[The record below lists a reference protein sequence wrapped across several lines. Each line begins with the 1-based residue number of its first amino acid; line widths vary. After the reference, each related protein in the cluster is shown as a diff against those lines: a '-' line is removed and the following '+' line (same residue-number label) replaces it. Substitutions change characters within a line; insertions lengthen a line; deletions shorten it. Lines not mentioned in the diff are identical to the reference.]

1 MYFHTKFSSPSITQ
15 FNFRF
20 RVPRCLAMIITT
32 LQLIQMVVGC
42 LVNFWTYQMKEDGQD
57 CQVSDTNIKIS
68 LLMYTSYFVLFA
80 RFFYNAYC
88 KPTMDK
94 NSLKKRD

>member
-1 MYFHTKFSSPSITQ
+1 
-15 FNFRF
+15 
-20 RVPRCLAMIITT
+20 MIITT

-42 LVNFWTYQMKEDGQD
+42 LVNIWTYQMKENGMD

-88 KPTMDK
+88 KPKGSM
-94 NSLKKRD
+94 KRD